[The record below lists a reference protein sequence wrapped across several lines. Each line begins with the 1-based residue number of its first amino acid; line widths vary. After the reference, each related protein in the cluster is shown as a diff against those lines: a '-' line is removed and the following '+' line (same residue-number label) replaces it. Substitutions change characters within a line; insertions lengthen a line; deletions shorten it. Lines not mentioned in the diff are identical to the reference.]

1 MQRTLDNVD
10 YGRDLNSIVI
20 GCKHFRYRE
29 LVGSEVAVKYNIKNI
44 PNEQQWQSL
53 EALAQKVLEPIR
65 AQFGAIK
72 VLSAFRNVQLNTHSE
87 IKGSKTSNHTRGI
100 AADIVPLAPKVTRMQ
115 VLEWAYHN
123 LDFWEL
129 IAERFD
135 SKTKG
140 WVHIAYNGTRRI
152 AGLKILSQ
160 TSGGVKPIEM
170 AQLQELYGE
179 SEVRHA

>member
-1 MQRTLDNVD
+1 MKRTLDNVD
-10 YGRDLNSIVI
+10 YGRNLDSIVI
-20 GCKHFRYRE
+20 GCKHFKYRE
-29 LVGSEVAVKYNIKNI
+29 LVGSETAVKHNIKNI
-44 PNEQQWQSL
+44 PNEQQWKSL
-53 EALAQKVLEPIR
+53 ETLTQKVLEPIR

-72 VLSAFRNVQLNTHSE
+72 VRSAFRNVQLNTHKE
-87 IKGSKTSNHTRGI
+87 IGGSKTSNHTRGI
-100 AADIVPLAPKVTRMQ
+100 AADIVPLSPKVSRMQ

-129 IAERFD
+129 IAENFD
-135 SKTKG
+135 SKTEG
-140 WVHIAYNGTRRI
+140 WVHIAYNGTKRI
-152 AGLKILSQ
+152 EGLKILSQ